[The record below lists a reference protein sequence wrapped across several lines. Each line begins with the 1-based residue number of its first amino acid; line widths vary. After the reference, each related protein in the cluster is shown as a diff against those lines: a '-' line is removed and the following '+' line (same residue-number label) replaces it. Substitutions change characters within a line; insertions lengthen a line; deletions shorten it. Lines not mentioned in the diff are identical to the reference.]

1 MHIEKV
7 YKMCYYSSMRKVNKT
22 KKQNHKIKD
31 TVFTKLFDIPK
42 YRLELYKSLHPKDKD
57 VKIEDVKK
65 LTLEK
70 IFTNGI
76 YNDLGMLVKNRILFL
91 MEEQSSW
98 SINILVRDF
107 IYLGETFLGYIKMKK
122 LNIYGTK
129 KIDIPIPELYV
140 LYTGKDKLK
149 KKTYS
154 LNEEFYDGKSPI
166 DLRIKVITTSKKND
180 ILSQYLTF
188 IKMSDE
194 YRIKDKSVKELLD
207 TCIKKDILKEF
218 IEEHYKEVVEVM
230 DVLFNQDWVTKVY
243 EESLYNEGKEEG
255 IQEGIQQGMQKG
267 IQQGM
272 QKGMLNILVGMVK
285 DKLLSV
291 AEAAKRLGVS
301 EREFSRLA
309 KV

>member
-1 MHIEKV
+1 
-7 YKMCYYSSMRKVNKT
+7 MCYYSSMRRANKT

-129 KIDIPIPELYV
+129 RIDIPIPELYV

-149 KKTYS
+149 KKIYS

-166 DLRIKVITTSKKND
+166 DLKIKVITTSKKND

-255 IQEGIQQGMQKG
+255 IQEGIQKG
-267 IQQGM
+267 SIKAILNM
-272 QKGMLNILVGMVK
+272 FKKGLIK
-285 DKLLSV
+285 IAD
-291 AEAAKRLGVS
+291 AASELGVS
-301 EREFSRLA
+301 EKEFMKLA
-309 KV
+309 KA